1 MEEILIKNVNIVD
14 PEEGIK
20 ENFDILIEGEK
31 IVGIARGIKKEVSLV
46 IDGEKLYAFP
56 GLIDAHSH
64 LREPGFEESETI
76 ETGTKAASK
85 GGYVIIFA
93 MPNTDP
99 CMDRGSVV
107 KYVKEKANFYGYC
120 EVLPV
125 GAITKG
131 RKGEELADYYEMLK
145 EGAIAFSDDGN
156 YVQNSKLM
164 ESALYYTRDFDKP
177 LIQHAEDKFLCEEGV
192 ANESPFTLS
201 LGLKGRPREGE
212 IIAIL
217 RDIVLLK
224 KTKGRLH
231 IAHVSA
237 KESVDII
244 KKAKEEGLNITAE
257 ASPHHLILTE
267 KAIGDFDTNCKVN
280 PPLRE
285 EEDREKLIEGLKEGI
300 IDIIA
305 TDHAPH
311 RLFDKEKEFDLSP
324 SGISSIE
331 ISLSL
336 ILTFFYHKKIFELKD
351 IARFMSY
358 NPAKIFCIESYGKIK
373 ENNFAS
379 ITLVDVNRE
388 WICNPDEFFSKGKN
402 TPFKGYK
409 LKGKVIYTINKGKIT
424 YKEEK
429 I

>member
-1 MEEILIKNVNIVD
+1 MGEILIKNVNLVD

-20 ENFDILIEGEK
+20 ENIDILIEGEK
-31 IVGIARGIKKEVSLV
+31 IVGLGRGIKREVSLL
-46 IDGEKLYAFP
+46 INGENLYAFP
-56 GLIDAHSH
+56 GLIDVHAH

-85 GGYVIIFA
+85 GGYVLIFA

-99 CMDRGSVV
+99 CMDRGSIV
-107 KYVKEKANFYGYC
+107 KFVKEKAKLFGYC

-131 RKGEELADYYEMLK
+131 RKGKELADFYEMIN
-145 EGAIAFSDDGN
+145 EGAIAFSDDGS

-164 ESALYYTRDFDKP
+164 ETALYYTRDFDRP
-177 LIQHAEDKFLCEEGV
+177 LIQHAEDKFLCEDGF

-201 LGLKGRPREGE
+201 LGLKGRPKEGE

-217 RDIVLLK
+217 RDIILLK
-224 KTKGRLH
+224 KTKGKLH

-244 KKAKEEGLNITAE
+244 KKAKEDGLNITAE
-257 ASPHHLILTE
+257 VTPHHLILTE

-285 EEDREKLIEGLKEGI
+285 EEDRQKLIECLKEEI

-311 RLFDKEKEFDLSP
+311 RLFDKEKEFDLSLP
-324 SGISSIE
+324 GISGIE

-336 ILTFFYHKKIFELKD
+336 ILTFFYHKKIFDLKD
-351 IARFMSY
+351 IAKFLSY
-358 NPAKIFCIESYGKIK
+358 NPAKIFGIEGFGKINEK
-373 ENNFAS
+373 NFAN
-379 ITLVDVNRE
+379 ITLVDINKE
-388 WICNPDEFFSKGKN
+388 WVCDPNDFLSKGKN

-409 LKGKVIYTINKGKIT
+409 LKGKVIYTINRGKIT

-429 I
+429 V